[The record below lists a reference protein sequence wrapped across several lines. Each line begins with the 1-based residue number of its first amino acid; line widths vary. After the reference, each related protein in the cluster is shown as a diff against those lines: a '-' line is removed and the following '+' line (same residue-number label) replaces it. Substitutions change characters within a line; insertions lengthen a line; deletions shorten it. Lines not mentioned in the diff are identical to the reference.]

1 VDLDRFKKGLLH
13 HDYDYV
19 IDIFKNYTEKKQDEN
34 PLFVYSCC
42 NILRTEIKRSEYHL
56 KNIIRRTGNK
66 YFNNK

>member
-19 IDIFKNYTEKKQDEN
+19 INILKNYAEKQDEN
-34 PLFVYSCC
+34 PLFVRSCC
-42 NILRTEIKRSEYHL
+42 NILRTEVKRSEYHL

-66 YFNNK
+66 YFNNT